1 MNAVSPVPVEQI
13 TEIADL
19 RREARRWLAE
29 TEIPPTVPLEL
40 EERFNV
46 LRRWQRTLFDAG
58 WMGLGWS
65 REAGGRGLTAR
76 HQQVFSEELARA
88 HAPARSD

>member
-19 RREARRWLAE
+19 RREARRSLAE
-29 TEIPPTVPLEL
+29 TEIPTVPLEL
-40 EERFNV
+40 EERYNV

-65 REAGGRGLTAR
+65 REAG
-76 HQQVFSEELARA
+76 
-88 HAPARSD
+88 